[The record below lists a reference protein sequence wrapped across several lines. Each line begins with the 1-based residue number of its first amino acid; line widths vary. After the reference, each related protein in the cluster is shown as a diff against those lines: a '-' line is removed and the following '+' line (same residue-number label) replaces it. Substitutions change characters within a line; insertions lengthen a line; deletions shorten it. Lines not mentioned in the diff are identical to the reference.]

1 MLRNLHKR
9 KLFILLVKG
18 GGAFSGSEA
27 GICAGCKVHQFSRQT
42 YEIFRAC
49 SWYSIVHAKIGL
61 NPIWRHGHPHRRRRR
76 QPVEARQRV
85 RQNHQKH
92 VWNMFYIQFFKR
104 NRLGMVSNMSEA
116 SKSCSSTSTTST
128 RPSPTSAIHV
138 FDDFDE
144 LAVVLP
150 LAVFVLF
157 LNS

>member
-1 MLRNLHKR
+1 MDTPIDVDEDNQWKHDSE
-9 KLFILLVKG
+9 FVK
-18 GGAFSGSEA
+18 
-27 GICAGCKVHQFSRQT
+27 IIK
-42 YEIFRAC
+42 
-49 SWYSIVHAKIGL
+49 
-61 NPIWRHGHPHRRRRR
+61 
-76 QPVEARQRV
+76 
-85 RQNHQKH
+85 
-92 VWNMFYIQFFKR
+92 NMFYIQFFKR

-157 LNS
+157 FTVKYLIVHKRAIFLGTWVP